1 MMRPHASPDISV
13 SDRKGARM
21 AIQQA
26 SIARGGSVTRAPR
39 PSNLAEVLDL
49 ILDKGIVIDAYVRV
63 SVIGIELLTIDL
75 RVVVASVDTYLRFA
89 EAVNRLDLEQVANN
103 MTLEDL
109 QNKGAR
115 SMGREKGERSLEKVK
130 DKLTPGKQS
139 EHDDDEDDGKGGGVL
154 ERAKERVTPGGRK
167 DGDRKD
173 NDRKRQRGRDQ
184 GKGDDEKEEDK
195 GDDDEESGGIR
206 GMVGKVAERAKWS

>member
-1 MMRPHASPDISV
+1 
-13 SDRKGARM
+13 M

-26 SIARGGSVTRAPR
+26 SITRGGSVTRAPR

-109 QNKGAR
+109 QDRGAR

-139 EHDDDEDDGKGGGVL
+139 EDDDENDGKGGGVL

-167 DGDRKD
+167 EGGRKD
-173 NDRKRQRGRDQ
+173 GDRKRQRGQDQ
-184 GKGDDEKEEDK
+184 GKDDDEQDEGKD
-195 GDDDEESGGIR
+195 DDDEESGGIR
-206 GMVGKVAERAKWS
+206 GMVGKV